1 MSMRYPVIEVFTSVQ
16 GEGTFSGLGAD
27 FIRLA
32 GCNLRC
38 SWCDTAH
45 SYDVAAATMLDAEEI
60 LAKWQFGQPIV
71 VITGGEPTL
80 YDLGPLVQALKARG
94 NFVTLET
101 NGTNPV
107 PAAWGIDWITV
118 SPKPDSDYVI
128 NCCANE
134 LKYVV
139 DDNFS
144 VDDIQADRVPP
155 RHIYLQVESCKPESA
170 ARAVRI
176 VTENAKLQL
185 RVGIQLHKVLNVE

>member
-1 MSMRYPVIEVFTSVQ
+1 MSVRYPVIEVFTSVQ

-45 SYDVAAATMLDAEEI
+45 SYDLAAAKMLETGEI
-60 LAKWQFGQPIV
+60 LDKWQFDQPIV

-94 NFVTLET
+94 KFVTLET
-101 NGTNPV
+101 NGTNNV
-107 PAAWGIDWITV
+107 PAAWGIDWVTV

-144 VDDIQADRVPP
+144 VDDIQADRVAL

-176 VTENAKLQL
+176 VTENPKLQL

>member
-1 MSMRYPVIEVFTSVQ
+1 MKMQYPIIEIFESVQ

-38 SWCDTAH
+38 SWCDTQH
-45 SYDVAAATMLDAEEI
+45 SYDLASADLLDVEEI
-60 LAKWQFGQPIV
+60 LTKWHFDQPIV

-80 YDLGPLVQALKARG
+80 YDLGPLVKALKARG
-94 NFVTLET
+94 KFVTLET

-107 PAAWGIDWITV
+107 LDEWGIDWVTV
-118 SPKPDSDYVI
+118 SPKPDSNYVI
-128 NCCANE
+128 NCRANE

-139 DDNFS
+139 DDDFK
-144 VDDIQADRVPP
+144 VDFIQPDRVPP
-155 RHIYLQVESCKPESA
+155 RRIYLQVESGKAESA
-170 ARAVRI
+170 ARAVCI
-176 VTENAKLQL
+176 VMENPKLQL

>member
-1 MSMRYPVIEVFTSVQ
+1 MKVQYPIIEVFASVQ

-38 SWCDTAH
+38 SWCDTQH
-45 SYDVAAATMLDAEEI
+45 SYDVAAAKLLDVEEI
-60 LAKWQFGQPIV
+60 LTKWQFEQPIV

-80 YDLGPLVQALKARG
+80 YDLEPLVKALKRRG
-94 NFVTLET
+94 KFVTLET

-107 PAAWGIDWITV
+107 PDEWGIDWVTV
-118 SPKPDSDYVI
+118 SPKPDSNYVI
-128 NCCANE
+128 NCRANE

-139 DDNFS
+139 DDDFK
-144 VDDIQADRVPP
+144 VDVIQADRVPP
-155 RHIYLQVESCKPESA
+155 RHIYLQVEGGKPESA

-176 VTENAKLQL
+176 VTENPKLHL
-185 RVGIQLHKVLNVE
+185 RVGIQMHKVLNIE

>member
-38 SWCDTAH
+38 SWCDTVH

-176 VTENAKLQL
+176 VTENPKLQL

>member
-1 MSMRYPVIEVFTSVQ
+1 MRYPVIEVFTSVQ

-32 GCNLRC
+32 GCNLCC

-60 LAKWQFGQPIV
+60 LAKWQFDQPIV

-80 YDLGPLVQALKARG
+80 YDLGPLVQSLKARG
-94 NFVTLET
+94 KFVTLET

-144 VDDIQADRVPP
+144 VDVIQADRVPL
-155 RHIYLQVESCKPESA
+155 RNIYLQVESCKPESA

-176 VTENAKLQL
+176 VTENPKLQL

>member
-1 MSMRYPVIEVFTSVQ
+1 MSMRYPVIEVFSSVQ

-38 SWCDTAH
+38 SWCDTVH

-60 LAKWQFGQPIV
+60 LAKWQFDQPIV

-144 VDDIQADRVPP
+144 VDGIQADRVTP

-176 VTENAKLQL
+176 VTENPKLQL

>member
-1 MSMRYPVIEVFTSVQ
+1 MSMKYPVIEVFASVQ

-38 SWCDTAH
+38 SWCDTVH
-45 SYDVAAATMLDAEEI
+45 SYDVSAAAMLDPEEL
-60 LAKWQFGQPIV
+60 LARWRFDQPIV

-80 YDLGPLVQALKARG
+80 YDLGPLVQALKERG
-94 NFVTLET
+94 KYVTLET

-107 PAAWGIDWITV
+107 PADWGIDWVTV
-118 SPKPDSDYVI
+118 SPKPDSNYVI
-128 NCCANE
+128 NCSANE

-144 VDDIQADRVPP
+144 VDVIQSDKVPP
-155 RHIYLQVESCKPESA
+155 RHIYLQVESCKLESA

-176 VTENAKLQL
+176 VTENPKLQL

>member
-1 MSMRYPVIEVFTSVQ
+1 MSMRYPVIEIFASVQ
-16 GEGTFSGLGAD
+16 GEGIFSGLGTD

-38 SWCDTAH
+38 SWCDTEH
-45 SYDVAAATMLDAEEI
+45 SYDVSAAAMLDIEEI
-60 LAKWQFGQPIV
+60 FAKWQFEQPNV

-80 YDLGPLVQALKARG
+80 YDLGPLVGALKERG
-94 NFVTLET
+94 KFVALET

-107 PAAWGIDWITV
+107 PDEWGIDWVTV

-128 NCCANE
+128 NCRANE

-144 VDDIQADRVPP
+144 VDVIQAHKVLP

-170 ARAVRI
+170 VRAVRI
-176 VTENAKLQL
+176 VKENPNLQL

>member
-1 MSMRYPVIEVFTSVQ
+1 MSMLYPVIEVFASVQ

-38 SWCDTAH
+38 SWCDTTN
-45 SYDVAAATMLDAEEI
+45 SYDMASAQMLDVEEI
-60 LAKWQFGQPIV
+60 INRWRFDQPIV

-80 YDLGPLVQALKARG
+80 HDLGPLVQALKARG
-94 NFVTLET
+94 KFVALET

-107 PAAWGIDWITV
+107 PAAWGIDWVTV
-118 SPKPDSDYVI
+118 SPKPDSNYVI
-128 NCCANE
+128 NCRANE

-144 VDDIQADRVPP
+144 VDVIQVDKVLP

-170 ARAVRI
+170 ARAVGI
-176 VTENAKLQL
+176 VTENPKLQL

>member
-45 SYDVAAATMLDAEEI
+45 SYDVAAATMLDVEEI

>member
-1 MSMRYPVIEVFTSVQ
+1 MKVQYPIIEVFASVQ

-38 SWCDTAH
+38 SWCDTQN
-45 SYDVAAATMLDAEEI
+45 SYNVAAAKMLDVEEI
-60 LAKWQFGQPIV
+60 LTKWQFEQPIV

-80 YDLGPLVQALKARG
+80 YDLEPLVKALKRRG
-94 NFVTLET
+94 KFVTLET

-107 PAAWGIDWITV
+107 PDEWGIDWVTV
-118 SPKPDSDYVI
+118 SPKPDSNYVI
-128 NCCANE
+128 NCRANE

-139 DDNFS
+139 DDDFG
-144 VDDIQADRVPP
+144 VDVIQADRVPP

-176 VTENAKLQL
+176 VTENPKLQL
-185 RVGIQLHKVLNVE
+185 RVGIQMHKVLNIE

>member
-1 MSMRYPVIEVFTSVQ
+1 MNMKYPVIEVFASVQ
-16 GEGTFSGLGAD
+16 GEGTFNGLGAD

-38 SWCDTAH
+38 SWCDTVH
-45 SYDVAAATMLDAEEI
+45 SYDVAAAAMLDPEEL
-60 LAKWQFGQPIV
+60 LARWRFDQPIV

-80 YDLGPLVQALKARG
+80 YDLGPLVQALKERG
-94 NFVTLET
+94 KYVTLET

-107 PAAWGIDWITV
+107 PADWGIDWVTV
-118 SPKPDSDYVI
+118 SPKPDSNYVI
-128 NCCANE
+128 NCPANE

-144 VDDIQADRVPP
+144 VDVIQVDKVPP

-176 VTENAKLQL
+176 VTENPKLQL

>member
-1 MSMRYPVIEVFTSVQ
+1 MLARHADPIAAIATAPGRGGVGIVRI
-16 GEGTFSGLGAD
+16 SGK
-27 FIRLA
+27 
-32 GCNLRC
+32 
-38 SWCDTAH
+38 S
-45 SYDVAAATMLDAEEI
+45 
-60 LAKWQFGQPIV
+60 
-71 VITGGEPTL
+71 
-80 YDLGPLVQALKARG
+80 LGPLVQALKARG

-128 NCCANE
+128 NCSANE

-144 VDDIQADRVPP
+144 VDVIQADRVPL

-176 VTENAKLQL
+176 VTENPKLQL

>member
-45 SYDVAAATMLDAEEI
+45 SYDVTAATMLDVEEI

-101 NGTNPV
+101 NGTNSV

-118 SPKPDSDYVI
+118 SPKQDSDYVI

-144 VDDIQADRVPP
+144 VDVIQADRVPL

-176 VTENAKLQL
+176 VTENPKLQL

>member
-1 MSMRYPVIEVFTSVQ
+1 MSMRYPVIEVFASVQ

-60 LAKWQFGQPIV
+60 LAKWQFDQPIV

-80 YDLGPLVQALKARG
+80 YDLGPLVQALKAFG
-94 NFVTLET
+94 KFVTLET

-118 SPKPDSDYVI
+118 SPKPDNDYVI
-128 NCCANE
+128 NCCTNE

-144 VDDIQADRVPP
+144 ADVIQADRVPP
-155 RHIYLQVESCKPESA
+155 QHIYLQVESCKPESA
-170 ARAVRI
+170 ARALRI
-176 VTENAKLQL
+176 VAENPKLQL

>member
-45 SYDVAAATMLDAEEI
+45 SYDVTAATMLGVEEI
-60 LAKWQFGQPIV
+60 LAKWQFDQPIV

-128 NCCANE
+128 NCSANE

-144 VDDIQADRVPP
+144 VDVIQADRVAP

-176 VTENAKLQL
+176 VTENPKLQL

>member
-45 SYDVAAATMLDAEEI
+45 SYDVTAATMLDVEEI

-128 NCCANE
+128 NCSANE

-139 DDNFS
+139 DNNFS
-144 VDDIQADRVPP
+144 VDVIQADRVLP

-176 VTENAKLQL
+176 VTENPKLQL